1 MAEPQT
7 MAQTTPEARKTEP
20 ALTLSR
26 SFQAS
31 LARVYA
37 AFAEEAQIVRWF
49 GPQGCTIENCD
60 WRPEAGRP
68 WRLTMRHADGDAFHV
83 GGVFREVVPGERL
96 VLTWTWENTAYTGL
110 ETLVTLAFEPLGDM
124 TELTLTHAWLPD
136 AEARDRH
143 AGGWNSSF
151 DKLAALPA

>member
-7 MAQTTPEARKTEP
+7 MAQTTLEARKTEP

-31 LARVYA
+31 LERVYA
-37 AFAEEAQIVRWF
+37 ALAEEAQIVRWF
-49 GPQGCTIENCD
+49 GPQGCTIESCD
-60 WRPEAGRP
+60 WQPAEGRP
-68 WRLTMRHADGDAFHV
+68 WRISMRFAGDEAFHV

-96 VLTWTWENTAYTGL
+96 VLTWIWENSAYAGL
-110 ETLVTLAFEPLGDM
+110 ETLVTLAFEALGDM
-124 TELTLTHAWLPD
+124 TKLTLTHAWLPD

-143 AGGWNSSF
+143 ARGWNSSL
-151 DKLAALPA
+151 DKLADLLA